1 MPRLIVRIGDHAE
14 REVEF
19 GPGRIR
25 LGRAPECEVP
35 IDDDGISRVHAWID
49 CQGDRCEI
57 ADAGSRNGT
66 FLNGARV
73 ERAAFA
79 AGDRVRLG
87 QHAEIELI
95 DEHEGPAVSPARRKS
110 GGRRMDYALV
120 PVGRAASSAVRLR
133 QAVTTV
139 GRDPSAGISIDHE
152 SVSRMHARLDRE
164 ADTLVVVDLKSRNGT
179 FVNGESVMRA
189 ELSDGDEIRFGEIRW
204 RVRARPRSA
213 WRPIAAGT
221 VAALALA
228 GAVYGLSQLA
238 GYLEERRAVAEQ
250 RHRLEA
256 QALASL
262 HRGIDASQRGD
273 ADFAQSYLT
282 YAAEMLLLSDQ
293 APSGATLSNPN
304 ELFRVIARKLPP
316 EERDFDFAR
325 ALDARAIASA
335 RERLEDLSDQDY
347 VGHQVQ
353 KIAIALG
360 QSQNVPQ
367 GFVDQVWAYVQQNI
381 RYPGKFQATL
391 ERAATLQPVL
401 REGLTQAH
409 LPESFCYVAWI
420 ESDLIPVAHSPAGAV
435 GLWQLM
441 AGTARERGLRVVAG
455 GPDERT
461 DPVKSTR
468 AAAGYIG
475 SLMGIFGREQFMCV
489 LASYNRGPGAVQG
502 LMARIGQEDPMMES
516 GRKYWLMVERG
527 WLPNETS
534 EYVSRIFAYQVMAE
548 SPQRFGFERP

>member
-1 MPRLIVRIGDHAE
+1 MPRLIVRIGDEAE
-14 REVEF
+14 RQVEVAA
-19 GPGRIR
+19 GRTRI
-25 LGRAPECEVP
+25 GRAPECEVVV
-35 IDDDGISRVHAWID
+35 DDDGISRVHAWID
-49 CQGDRCEI
+49 CDGDRCEI
-57 ADAGSRNGT
+57 EDAGSRNGT
-66 FLNGARV
+66 FVNGARV
-73 ERAAFA
+73 ERATLS

-87 QHAEIELI
+87 QHAELELI
-95 DEHEGPAVSPARRKS
+95 DDREQHAPPPARRAWE
-110 GGRRMDYALV
+110 RHRMEFALV
-120 PVGRAASSAVRLR
+120 PAGRGKTRALALR

-139 GRDPSAGISIDHE
+139 GRDPSAGIPIDHE

-164 ADTLVVVDLKSRNGT
+164 GASLVVVDLKSRNGT

-189 ELSDGDEIRFGEIRW
+189 ELGDGDEIRFGEIRW
-204 RVRARPRSA
+204 RVSARPQSP
-213 WRPIAAGT
+213 WRPIATG
-221 VAALALA
+221 VLAALAL
-228 GAVYGLSQLA
+228 GAAAYGTAQLA
-238 GYLEERRAVAEQ
+238 GYLEERGAVAEQ
-250 RHRLEA
+250 RHRLET

-262 HRGIDASQRGD
+262 HRGIEASQRGD

-282 YAAEMLLLSDQ
+282 YAAELLQLSDQ
-293 APSGATLSNPN
+293 APTGASLANPN
-304 ELFRVIARKLPP
+304 ELFRGIARKLPA
-316 EERDFDFAR
+316 EERDFDFAH
-325 ALDARAIASA
+325 ALDSRAIASA
-335 RERLEDLSDQDY
+335 SERLEDLSDHDY

-391 ERAATLQPVL
+391 ERAVLLQPVL
-401 REGLTQAH
+401 RDGLTQAH

-441 AGTARERGLRVVAG
+441 SGTARERGLHVVPG

-527 WLPNETS
+527 WLPIETS

-548 SPQRFGFERP
+548 NPERFGFDRP